1 MALPGGGV
9 SLREF
14 TSVPEELLYLREQVD
29 ALSSNEFNLVS
40 VIDDHHRRERERWA
54 QETSELKRQNDNLLR
69 ENEAAKKTQAQMNRE
84 NEVLKGKEAHMTQR
98 YEQAAGRLRE
108 ERTLNKQAR
117 EANDESCRRLSDFEL
132 RLGTKEKELAYIK
145 LALRH
150 EMEDHKSTYSAL
162 YQHLRS
168 CPEASKTV
176 ESVEKMRATKEKLRE
191 YVLSTGYLYSSS
203 AEDVW
208 DRLDEACDPIHDRS
222 HDHDDH
228 EDFFMGRFGSMRL
241 GWKGLVSCQ
250 F

>member
-1 MALPGGGV
+1 M

-84 NEVLKGKEAHMTQR
+84 NEVLKGKEALMNQR

-108 ERTLNKQAR
+108 ERTLKKQAR
-117 EANDESCRRLSDFEL
+117 EANDESCQRLGEFEL
-132 RLGTKEKELAYIK
+132 LLDTKKKELAYTK
-145 LALRH
+145 LALH
-150 EMEDHKSTYSAL
+150 HKTQDHNSTYSAL

-168 CPEASKTV
+168 CPEAERTV
-176 ESVEKMRATKEKLRE
+176 ESMKKMRATKERLHE
-191 YVLSTGYLYSSS
+191 YVLPTGNLHSRS

-208 DRLDEACDPIHDRS
+208 DRLEKACGPIYDRFR
-222 HDHDDH
+222 DYDDQ
-228 EDFFMGRFGSMRL
+228 EDFL
-241 GWKGLVSCQ
+241 LW
-250 F
+250 